1 MTFLALALLQ
11 AVPALG
17 AIGPQAMPATGCAA
31 FLWQTA
37 PTPPQLIAM
46 AGATPAT
53 LRVTLDD
60 RPMILARTA
69 ARGDARFG
77 LPAGT
82 DYAGNDITATLEL
95 TITEASDLSDGARV
109 PAGTLTVAR
118 KGSDTVVLP
127 VAGLIG
133 CRAARR

>member
-1 MTFLALALLQ
+1 MTSLALALLQ

-17 AIGPQAMPATGCAA
+17 AIGPQAMPAAGCAA

-46 AGATPAT
+46 AGAIPAT
-53 LRVTLDD
+53 LRVTLDGK
-60 RPMILARTA
+60 PVTLARTA

-82 DYAGNDITATLEL
+82 DYAGSDTTATLEL
-95 TITEASDLSDGARV
+95 TIAEANDLSDGARV
-109 PAGTLTVAR
+109 PSGTLTVTR
-118 KGSDTVVLP
+118 KGSDTMVVP

-133 CRAARR
+133 CKAATH